1 MQIPRFPFL
10 ASLVLSTLC
19 CAATVA
25 LAAAPESPVEADD
38 DGTPET
44 WNLHG
49 QSTYI
54 RQFKSSLNSPYAG
67 ANSLSPG
74 REGSYSFTATVF
86 AGLRLA
92 PQTELYFNPEFVQ
105 GVPLSR
111 LTGLGG
117 LTNSELQ
124 KTGGPN
130 LIGYRARLF
139 VRQTWGLGGG
149 DDAVESGANQLAGR
163 YDKRRVTL
171 TVGNLAVSDLFD
183 GSRYAHDGRT
193 QFMNWSLLTH
203 GAYDFAADSR
213 GYSWGG
219 ALEYRNGDD
228 WSLRAGRF
236 AMPIESNGLKL
247 DRHLMARHGDQVE
260 FEHRH
265 TIDGRDGAVRL
276 LAFRNVA
283 RMGGFQDALDYAAQN
298 GTDPDVAPV
307 RKRRTKAGAGINV
320 EQEIADGVGAFA
332 RLATNNGRSETYAF
346 AEIDRSFSVGTV
358 VTGGRWGRADDAV
371 GLAYAQNQL
380 SASHRDFLA
389 AGGYGFF
396 VGDGRLTYKP
406 ESIAEVYYRA
416 GFRGPLRLQSALTL
430 GFQFIR
436 NPGYNADRGP
446 VRTVAARFHTE
457 F

>member
-1 MQIPRFPFL
+1 MQIPRSFVL
-10 ASLVLSTLC
+10 ASLVPLLLAG
-19 CAATVA
+19 AAT
-25 LAAAPESPVEADD
+25 AATPDAATPAEP

-44 WNLHG
+44 WNLHA
-49 QSTYI
+49 QATYI
-54 RQFKSSLNSPYAG
+54 RQLKSALNSPYAG
-67 ANSLSPG
+67 ANSLLPG
-74 REGSYSFTATVF
+74 REGSYSFTSTIF
-86 AGLRLA
+86 MGLRLA
-92 PQTELYFNPEFVQ
+92 PGTEVYFNPEFVQ

-124 KTGGPN
+124 KTAGAD

-149 DDAVESGANQLAGR
+149 SDAVESSANQLGGN

-228 WSLRAGRF
+228 WSLRVGRF

-247 DRHLMARHGDQVE
+247 DHHLMSRHGDQVE

-265 TIDGRDGAVRL
+265 TIDGRDGTVRL
-276 LAFRNVA
+276 LGFRNVA

-298 GTDPDVAPV
+298 GTAPEVAPV
-307 RKRRTKAGAGINV
+307 RKRRTKVGAGINV
-320 EQEIADGVGAFA
+320 EQEVADGLGVFA
-332 RLATNNGRSETYAF
+332 RLAANDGRSETYAF
-346 AEIDRSFSVGTV
+346 AEIDRSFS
-358 VTGGRWGRADDAV
+358 TGAVLTGERWGRAGDAI
-371 GLAYAQNQL
+371 GAAYAQNQL
-380 SASHRDFLA
+380 SPSHRNFLA

-406 ESIAEVYYRA
+406 ESIAEFYYRA

-446 VRTVAARFHTE
+446 VRTVSARLHTE

>member
-10 ASLVLSTLC
+10 ASLILSSFC
-19 CAATVA
+19 GAAAATD
-25 LAAAPESPVEADD
+25 PEPPVQADAS
-38 DGTPET
+38 PET
-44 WNLHG
+44 WNLHA
-49 QSTYI
+49 QTTYI

-74 REGSYSFTATVF
+74 RENSYSFTATVF

-149 DDAVESGANQLAGR
+149 SDAVGSSANQLGGS

-193 QFMNWSLLTH
+193 QFMNWALLTH

-247 DRHLMARHGDQVE
+247 DHHLLSRYGDQIE
-260 FEHRH
+260 FEHHH
-265 TIDGRDGAVRL
+265 TIDGRDGTVRL
-276 LAFRNVA
+276 LGFRNVA
-283 RMGGFQDALDYAAQN
+283 RMGGFQDALDDAAQN
-298 GTDPDVAPV
+298 GTAPDVAPV
-307 RKRRTKAGAGINV
+307 RMRRTKVGAGINV
-320 EQEIADGVGAFA
+320 EQQIADGVGAFA
-332 RLATNNGRSETYAF
+332 RLAANDGRSETYAF

-380 SASHRDFLA
+380 SPSHRDFLA

-446 VRTVAARFHTE
+446 VRTVSARLHTE